1 MMMDYTR
8 FLPMT
13 KEEMEARDWHYLDI
27 LIISGDAYVD
37 HPSFGSAII
46 GRYLESLGFRVG
58 IVAQPDWRKNEDF
71 TKLGKPRIGIFITAG
86 NLDSMVNHYTAAKKP
101 RDKDAYSPS
110 GKSGLRPNRATMVYA
125 HKAREVFKGKP
136 IIIGGIEAS
145 LRRFAHYDYWDDEVR
160 RSILIDSRA
169 DLLVYGMGEKQVEE
183 IANFLKSNPKA
194 GIPKHIKGTVYL
206 TSEPPEG
213 AIELP
218 SYEECKKNKEA
229 FAKAFMI
236 QYDEQDPIRGKTLFQ
251 KHGDKYLVQN
261 TPMLPLNQGE
271 LDKVYNLPFQR
282 TWHPVYDAEG
292 GIPALAEVEFSIA
305 ANRGCFGGCS
315 FCALTF
321 HQGRIVQSRSKA
333 SIMNEAQ
340 QMAWNPGFK
349 GYIHDV
355 GGPTANFRKPSC
367 KKQLKLGT
375 CKHRQC
381 LYPEP
386 CPNLETDHKEY
397 LEILRDLRALPHVKK
412 VFIRSGIRY
421 DYLQTD
427 KSSNFLDEL
436 CQHHISGQLK
446 IAPEHISDKV
456 LKRMGK
462 PGKGIFNSFVER
474 YHKTNKRLKKQ
485 QFLVPYFMSSH
496 PGSTLEEAIEL
507 AEYLRDTG
515 IYPEQVQDFI
525 PTPGSLSTCIFYTGL
540 DPRTMEKVY
549 VPRSPRE
556 KAMQRAL
563 LQYKNPNNYDLVYS
577 ALRKVGRDD
586 LIGYG
591 PKALIR
597 PRKQRQSLPKG
608 TASSRKPVSNP
619 KRARSKKK
627 EDR

>member
-1 MMMDYTR
+1 MIMDYTS

-13 KEEMEARDWHYLDI
+13 KEEMDARDWHYLDI

-71 TKLGKPRIGIFITAG
+71 TKLGKPRLGIFITAG

-101 RDKDAYSPS
+101 RDKDAYSPN

-169 DLLVYGMGEKQVEE
+169 DLLVFGMGEKQVEE

-194 GIPKHIKGTVYL
+194 GTPKHIKGTVYL
-206 TSEPPEG
+206 TSEPPED

-282 TWHPVYDAEG
+282 TWHPVYAAEG

-333 SIMNEAQ
+333 SIINEAQ

-386 CPNLETDHKEY
+386 CPHLETDHKEY
-397 LEILRDLRALPHVKK
+397 LDILRELRTLPHVKK

-427 KSSNFLDEL
+427 KKTNFLDEL
-436 CQHHISGQLK
+436 CQHHVSGQLK

-474 YHKTNKRLKKQ
+474 YHKTNRRLKKQ

-577 ALRKVGRDD
+577 ALKKSGRED

-597 PRKQRQSLPKG
+597 PRKERQSLPKS
-608 TASSRKPVSNP
+608 TVSSRKSVSNP
-619 KRARSKKK
+619 KRAKSKKK
-627 EDR
+627 GR